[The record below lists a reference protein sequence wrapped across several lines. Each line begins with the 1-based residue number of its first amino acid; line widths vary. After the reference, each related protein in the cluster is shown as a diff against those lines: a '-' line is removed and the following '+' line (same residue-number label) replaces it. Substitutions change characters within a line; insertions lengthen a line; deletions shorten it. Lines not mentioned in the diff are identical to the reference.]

1 MIIIG
6 GNPLSGIGQ
15 TCIKYSHMFG
25 EHGIMYNSHQDTI
38 PEKGDVFIFAL
49 PIPSDINKIKS
60 LRRAGRKVHCMTICE
75 TEPVNTVYGELFEA
89 CKGTTILVSSQ
100 FCIDIFKKQFP
111 DSKFGLMY
119 AYVPTPIPRVVD
131 PSEPVYTFYHIG
143 NIMDPRKQFNQILNT
158 FLNLKL
164 ENTRL
169 LVKATCLK
177 KIELRVP
184 NVCIINGIVDEDV
197 MDSIHNSSDCY
208 VTFSNSEGVGMGA
221 VEAALR
227 DKPVIISEFGGAKEY
242 VRTPYVIPCKRKYVG
257 YNDFLFTPDM
267 EWGDPDIEYLEKF
280 MRDAHSKRL
289 RYVDHSYTKNIVSQ
303 EYVMN
308 QFVKCL

>member
-1 MIIIG
+1 MIITG
-6 GNPLSGIGQ
+6 GNILCGIGQ

-25 EHGIMYNSHQDTI
+25 E
-38 PEKGDVFIFAL
+38 KGVVYATGQELPDNDEDVFIFAL
-49 PIPSDINKIKS
+49 PVPQDINLIKK
-60 LRRAGRKVHCMTICE
+60 LRESGRKVYCMTICE
-75 TEPVNTVYGELFEA
+75 TEPVNPVYGELFEV
-89 CKGTTILVSSQ
+89 CKGTTILVSSE
-100 FCIDIFKKQFP
+100 FCINVFKKQFP

-119 AYVPTPIPRVVD
+119 AYVPQPIPRAVD

-143 NIMDPRKQFNQILNT
+143 NIMDPRKQFNIILNT

-169 LVKATCLK
+169 VVKATCLK
-177 KIELRVP
+177 KIELNVP
-184 NVCIINGIVDEDV
+184 GVCIINGVVDDYV
-197 MDSIHNSSDCY
+197 MNSIHDASDCY

-227 DKPVIISEFGGAKEY
+227 DKPVIITEFGGAPEY
-242 VRTPYVIPCKRKYVG
+242 IKTPYVIPCRRKKVG

-267 EWGDPDIEYLEKF
+267 EWGDPDVAYLEEY
-280 MRDAHSKRL
+280 MRDAYNKRL
-289 RYVDHSYTKNIVSQ
+289 RYVDHSHTKTIVSK